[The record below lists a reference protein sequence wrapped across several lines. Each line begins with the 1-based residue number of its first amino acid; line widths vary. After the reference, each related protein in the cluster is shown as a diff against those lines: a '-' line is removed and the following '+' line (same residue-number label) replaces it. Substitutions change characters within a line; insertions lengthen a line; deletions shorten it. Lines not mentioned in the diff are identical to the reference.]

1 MFPDMG
7 LWVYYREIYGG
18 HGADCQTQ
26 KDILEASAYMSQ
38 TPLKR
43 KNHSDQQISFWK
55 IFEVYGWPF
64 LTLDW
69 PDFSSVGIGKVR
81 WGRRE
86 ELLIT
91 PHSYISLQQT
101 NSLR

>member
-18 HGADCQTQ
+18 HGAACQTQ

-43 KNHSDQQISFWK
+43 KNHSTKQ
-55 IFEVYGWPF
+55 
-64 LTLDW
+64 
-69 PDFSSVGIGKVR
+69 
-81 WGRRE
+81 
-86 ELLIT
+86 LII
-91 PHSYISLQQT
+91 P
-101 NSLR
+101 

>member
-38 TPLKR
+38 TPSKE
-43 KNHSDQQISFWK
+43 K
-55 IFEVYGWPF
+55 E
-64 LTLDW
+64 
-69 PDFSSVGIGKVR
+69 
-81 WGRRE
+81 
-86 ELLIT
+86 
-91 PHSYISLQQT
+91 SLCPT
-101 NSLR
+101 FYHFVAFGNILGYLRSI

>member
-18 HGADCQTQ
+18 HGAACQTQ

-43 KNHSDQQISFWK
+43 KNHSARQFIIPQYLAIFWDIFDQ
-55 IFEVYGWPF
+55 FEPA
-64 LTLDW
+64 
-69 PDFSSVGIGKVR
+69 
-81 WGRRE
+81 
-86 ELLIT
+86 
-91 PHSYISLQQT
+91 
-101 NSLR
+101 